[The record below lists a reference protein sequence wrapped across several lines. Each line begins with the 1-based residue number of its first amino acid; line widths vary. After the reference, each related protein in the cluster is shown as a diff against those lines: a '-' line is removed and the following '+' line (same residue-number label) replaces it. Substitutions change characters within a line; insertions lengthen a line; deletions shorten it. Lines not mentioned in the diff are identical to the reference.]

1 MFAVNLTIIHSDA
14 SVVTM
19 YTNLIS
25 KIHNCSQEED
35 ILAASVESVKQALE
49 CDRAVVYSLQPQS
62 LGKVVAEAVAPG
74 FPRTIET
81 TIDDPC
87 FLSRHIDTY
96 RQGRINAIENIYEAR
111 IAPCYIETLEKIAVK
126 ANLVVP
132 ILLPDGQLYG
142 LLILHQCSQP
152 RSWKPEEVALTAQ
165 LALQIGWALDN
176 AVRWSE
182 CQKIH
187 SSLDRQKNYNDL
199 LVTATRKIHQG
210 NTRVEVL
217 NIATSQ
223 AQTILGC
230 DRAIVYAFS
239 QPNQGK
245 IVAESTLPS
254 LAPIKG
260 MTIQDPCF
268 EPDYIDKYQSEG
280 VQSMDNINTAGISAY
295 FTDILAKMAVKAN
308 ITVPIIGSYNELFGL
323 LVVHQCFNYRQWQNA
338 EIEFLRQIG
347 IQTGLAL
354 LKAQY
359 QEETIVMKSS
369 LKRAGI
375 VKQTITTADTQI
387 QHVKESITNSVQNLD
402 EAKYLMRLLSHEVIT
417 LAEKFS
423 SEDINLIRIIAK
435 KLQSNTDTATVGTLS
450 LQSNVA
456 ELETAIDSA
465 IKVYKSR
472 TYN

>member
-1 MFAVNLTIIHSDA
+1 MLAVNLTIIHSDA

-19 YTNLIS
+19 LTNLIS
-25 KIHNCSQEED
+25 IIHNCSQEQD

-81 TIDDPC
+81 TIEDPC

-96 RQGRINAIENIYEAR
+96 RQGRINSIENIYEAR

-165 LALQIGWALDN
+165 LGLQIGWALDN

-187 SSLDRQKNYNDL
+187 SSLDRQKYYNDL
-199 LVTATRKIHQG
+199 LITATRKIHQG

-217 NIATSQ
+217 EIATTQ

-230 DRAIVYAFS
+230 DRSIVYAFS
-239 QPNQGK
+239 PPNQGR
-245 IVAESTLPS
+245 ILAESTLPALS
-254 LAPIKG
+254 SIKG
-260 MTIQDPCF
+260 MTIEDPCF
-268 EPDYIDKYQSEG
+268 EPEYIDRYQHEG

-295 FTDILAKMAVKAN
+295 FIDILAKMAVKAN
-308 ITVPIIGSYNELFGL
+308 ITVPILGSYNELFGL
-323 LVVHQCFNYRQWQNA
+323 LVVHQCFNYRQWQDV

-354 LKAQY
+354 LKAQC
-359 QEETIVMKSS
+359 QEEVMTMKSS

-375 VKQTITTADTQI
+375 VKETIATADTQI
-387 QHVKESITNSVQNLD
+387 QHVKESLTNSVQNLD
-402 EAKYLMRLLSHEVIT
+402 EAKHLMRLLRHEVIT

-465 IKVYKSR
+465 IKVYKSHSH
-472 TYN
+472 N